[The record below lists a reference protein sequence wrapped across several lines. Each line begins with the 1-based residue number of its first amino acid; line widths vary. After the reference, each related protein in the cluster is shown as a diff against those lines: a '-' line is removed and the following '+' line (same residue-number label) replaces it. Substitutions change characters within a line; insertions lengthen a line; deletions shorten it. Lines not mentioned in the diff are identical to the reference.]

1 MGRAGLILIK
11 DLKEAFGQRA
21 MWFRAFIGTALL
33 PMVLGFIH
41 SGALHA
47 EAVRRLVFSVDLLLF
62 AFTGSTVAII
72 TAASALAG
80 EKERRT
86 AEALL
91 AAPVT
96 DAELFLGKALAA
108 WLPGTLTGYL
118 GQGLFLMTWW
128 LRDPWS
134 PGNALTPV
142 QWSVVLAAPP
152 LLSLVVASVGLIVSA
167 RSSTVL
173 SAMQLSALLSS
184 PVAGVFLWL
193 GDRAMSQGPVERA
206 TFYAVGLAA
215 GVALAAIGVRLLN
228 REAIVMRL

>member
-1 MGRAGLILIK
+1 M
-11 DLKEAFGQRA
+11 
-21 MWFRAFIGTALL
+21 
-33 PMVLGFIH
+33 
-41 SGALHA
+41 
-47 EAVRRLVFSVDLLLF
+47 VFSLDLLLL
-62 AFTGSTVAII
+62 AFTGSTIAII

-108 WLPGTLTGYL
+108 WIPGTVTGYL
-118 GQGLFLMTWW
+118 GQGLFLATWW

-134 PGNALTPV
+134 PGSVLTPV

-152 LLSLVVASVGLIVSA
+152 LMSLVVASVGLIVSA

-184 PVAGVFLWL
+184 PVAGIFLWL

-206 TFYAVGLAA
+206 TFYGVGLAA